1 MTTVMR
7 FSFFFSTMDKIT
19 ASLFLLNQCCDSP
32 IFKIKFLKNEQLWC
46 ITISQINRI
55 FRIFLLGSS
64 PSLARTIS
72 GADLND
78 WGFYDV
84 FFHSTTPQPDDTI
97 AAGVLSRAVP
107 FDMRAA
113 LLLLLVG
120 KQSRPKRRRDDSA
133 RTFAAQLYVP
143 LDLLEYKPDGGHTCL
158 LACCCCSVQFGI
170 ITIYDQSQYSWKSD
184 GRPL

>member
-7 FSFFFSTMDKIT
+7 FSFFSTIDKIT
-19 ASLFLLNQCCDSP
+19 ALLFLLNQLVSSCFFFFSCDSP
-32 IFKIKFLKNEQLWC
+32 IFKIKFLKKNEQLWC

-84 FFHSTTPQPDDTI
+84 FFHSISLGALSVP
-97 AAGVLSRAVP
+97 VVWLLLSRMTLLLLLLVSYRARP
-107 FDMRAA
+107 FDMRA

-120 KQSRPKRRRDDSA
+120 KQSRPRRRRDDSA
-133 RTFAAQLYVP
+133 RTFATQLYVP
-143 LDLLEYKPDGGHTCL
+143 LDLLEYKPGGGHTCL
-158 LACCCCSVQFGI
+158 L
-170 ITIYDQSQYSWKSD
+170 
-184 GRPL
+184 LL